1 MSDRVLL
8 EVPADASLL
17 PVVRMVVG
25 GMATRADLTISEID
39 ELYMAVEEVL
49 RAAHHPESTPRYRL
63 EITAEE
69 GQIQITIGPFTSPR
83 LLERLGQ
90 PCCDLVLRVVEH
102 DVHTTEPGTHSVVIS
117 KRRRA

>member
-1 MSDRVLL
+1 MSEKVVL

-25 GMATRADLTISEID
+25 GMAARADLTISEID
-39 ELYMAVEEVL
+39 ELHMAVEEVL
-49 RAAHHPESTPRYRL
+49 RAGHHPESTPRLRL
-63 EITAEE
+63 EITAGD
-69 GQIQITIGPFTSPR
+69 GQIQVTIGPFASPR
-83 LLERLGQ
+83 LLERLGE

-102 DVHTTEPGTHSVVIS
+102 DVQAGAHGTHSVILS